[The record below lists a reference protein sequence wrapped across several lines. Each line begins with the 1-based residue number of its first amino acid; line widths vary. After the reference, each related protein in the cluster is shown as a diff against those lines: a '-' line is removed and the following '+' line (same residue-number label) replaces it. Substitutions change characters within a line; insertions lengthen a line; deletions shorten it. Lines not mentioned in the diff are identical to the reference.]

1 MASSTTRLLPRPSTG
16 EVRVRLAA
24 VGMSAVGLQAAGFI
38 EAVGPEAAGFAPG
51 DRVAYP
57 ADAAHKGLRPVLSQ
71 RDLIG
76 FPKDVAIDK
85 AVGFLPLGLIARTI
99 VKQLHSVGMGNTVAV
114 ASDASGADAF
124 VKAWV
129 AHLGAIVVPEGDRA
143 DVAVTTADYTAARA
157 WRNNHGSGQQAA
169 SDVFQAVRKG
179 VFDAI
184 PITTYPLSDAVRARS
199 ELGSGPVVLLPAEE
213 FEKAA

>member
-1 MASSTTRLLPRPSTG
+1 
-16 EVRVRLAA
+16 
-24 VGMSAVGLQAAGFI
+24 MSAVGLQAAGFI

-99 VKQLHSVGMGNTVAV
+99 VKQLHAVGRGNRVYVTP
-114 ASDASGADAF
+114 DAAGIDEF
-124 VKAWV
+124 VRAWV
-129 AHLGAIVVPEGDRA
+129 ADLGGVTIASATDA
-143 DVAVTTADYTAARA
+143 DVVVAASDYSAARR
-157 WRNNHGSGQQAA
+157 WRYGQGLSQQAA
-169 SDVFQAVRKG
+169 VDVFQAVRRG
-179 VFDAI
+179 VFAHL
-184 PITTYPLSDAVRARS
+184 PITSYPLADAERART
-199 ELGSGPVVLLPAEE
+199 ELASKPTAGPIVLLPTTAV
-213 FEKAA
+213 AA